1 MEEASYTGPHFAQ
14 FHLYKT
20 FIISKSIET
29 GSSLLIAKAGG
40 GEWRGCKSKAKGSRV
55 PFWHNEN
62 ILKL

>member
-1 MEEASYTGPHFAQ
+1 MEEASDTGPHIAQ
-14 FHLYKT
+14 FHLYET

-29 GSSLLIAKAGG
+29 GRRLLIAKAE
-40 GEWRGCKSKAKGSRV
+40 GEGWRGCKSKAKGSRV